1 MSILTGPKHAVRRK
15 ERQKKPDELLSSV
28 VRETAIPA
36 AVELLRSNERF
47 TFPSGTAWVVLVL
60 SAESIGGLSRRHG
73 RDEARGSII
82 ELIEND
88 SIRTLATSDM
98 LDEQIFGIIPT
109 PGTLERMD
117 EYGLLTGADYTWA
130 VVYQRGA
137 QEVQV
142 ELAAAATFP
151 QAQGVSQGRID
162 LKDVVGAEAW
172 AQHSGEASVDGG
184 FAEAA
189 DGGDVD
195 LGTLTAATN
204 PGRGDEGD
212 PLFDEVPA
220 FGTGLDEDPDFS
232 VALGDDEVLDSPA
245 FEEAGIHDE
254 VLDGQSGEIIDPGEA
269 LGDEA
274 FANEAWS
281 RPTDDLVEAP
291 VADQAQVRGNLARRF
306 LSEDLDLQITL
317 DEFAASFGVGALT
330 VQIEVPTEATSWL
343 GDQIAQLVRQAN
355 AQLAQLHADGE
366 TTLQTHFVTLMSLH
380 AEQVI
385 REVSIDRDG
394 SIYRELTAGAKA
406 EYRDSLAAKEDTSR
420 QAQAEILQAFEAAIT
435 RIGQQAA
442 AHAEGQY
449 RERNRAR
456 IQREQVD
463 AVAAIEA
470 KIENDYA
477 YTQQEILG
485 LRRKDAQ
492 RKMAIGMTRVFE
504 VLAERQEENLAAER
518 ALLVHLTDEIQRVID
533 ENRKNDI
540 SRAQAL
546 LTEQATFDRVSA
558 LEREQAEM
566 IARLRAEHAEQLRRA
581 EDEFERARQSAIEQ
595 LRVRD
600 EEWQHALSL
609 EREKSTS
616 QTNRVT
622 DLLAQMDHMGKS
634 FRKQYDAR
642 INDLQADRQ
651 AYIKDLERSN
661 LMQSRS
667 NEALIA
673 MAVILA
679 LLMLAGGFVIGAA
692 VT

>member
-36 AVELLRSNERF
+36 AVELLRGNEPF

-60 SAESIGGLSRRHG
+60 AADSIGGLSRRHG

-109 PGTLERMD
+109 QGTLERMD

-130 VVYQRGA
+130 VVYQRGG
-137 QEVQV
+137 QGLQV
-142 ELAAAATFP
+142 ELAAAATFA
-151 QAQGVSQGRID
+151 QAQGVSQGRIS

-172 AQHSGEASVDGG
+172 AQHSGEASVDDG

-189 DGGDVD
+189 GGDDVD
-195 LGTLTAATN
+195 LGAVAVAVSTGPA
-204 PGRGDEGD
+204 DEGD
-212 PLFDEVPA
+212 PLFDQDPA
-220 FGTGLDEDPDFS
+220 FDTGLDDDPDFS
-232 VALGDDEVLDSPA
+232 VALGGDEVLDSSA
-245 FEEAGIHDE
+245 FDEAGSQDE
-254 VLDGQSGEIIDPGEA
+254 TFDGQSGEIIEQGETT
-269 LGDEA
+269 GGQE
-274 FANEAWS
+274 FADEAWS
-281 RPTDDLVEAP
+281 RPTDDLPDAP
-291 VADQAQVRGNLARRF
+291 MADQSQVRGNLARRF

-317 DEFAASFGVGALT
+317 DEFATSFGVGALT
-330 VQIEVPTEATSWL
+330 VQIEVPPRATSWL
-343 GDQIAQLVRQAN
+343 GDQVAQLVRQAN
-355 AQLAQLHADGE
+355 AQLSKLHADGQ

-385 REVSIDRDG
+385 REVSIDREG
-394 SIYRELTAGAKA
+394 SIYRELTSGAKA
-406 EYRDSLAAKEDTSR
+406 EYREGLAAKEDTSR
-420 QAQAEILQAFEAAIT
+420 QAQAEILQAFEAAIA

-449 RERNRAR
+449 RERNRSR

-504 VLAERQEENLAAER
+504 VLAERQEENLATER

-533 ENRKNDI
+533 ENRKDDI

-546 LTEQATFDRVSA
+546 ATEQATFDRVGA

-566 IARLRAEHAEQLRRA
+566 IARLRAGHEDQLRRA
-581 EDEFERARQSAIEQ
+581 EEEFERARQSAIEQ
-595 LRVRD
+595 LRTRD

-609 EREKSTS
+609 EREKTTS
-616 QTNRVT
+616 QTNRVS
-622 DLLAQMDHMGKS
+622 DLLAQMDHMGES
-634 FRKQYDAR
+634 FRNQYDAR
-642 INDLQADRQ
+642 INELQADRQ
-651 AYIKDLERSN
+651 AYINDLERSN

-679 LLMLAGGFVIGAA
+679 LLMLTGGFLIGAA